1 MSLATVLLPLFVEV
15 ILTFALLFWAGA
27 LRSGDLR
34 AQTVKPEDI
43 ALRELN
49 WPKRTAQVSNAYSNQ
64 TELPTLF
71 YILTLL
77 AYFTRRAG
85 ILFVVLAWVFV
96 IFRLLHAYVHVTSN
110 IAKLR
115 GMLFGLGS
123 VVLAVMWVDL
133 HNSGA
138 SPAVNGGRLV

>member
-34 AQTVKPEDI
+34 SQTVQPEDI
-43 ALRELN
+43 ALRQLN
-49 WPKRTAQVSNAYSNQ
+49 WPQRTAQVSNAYSNQ

-77 AYFTRRAG
+77 AYFTHHAG

-110 IAKLR
+110 IVNLR

-123 VVLAVMWVDL
+123 VVLAVMWVIFIIQVL
-133 HNSGA
+133 A
-138 SPAVNGGRLV
+138 QP

>member
-1 MSLATVLLPLFVEV
+1 MGCCRGP
-15 ILTFALLFWAGA
+15 
-27 LRSGDLR
+27 R
-34 AQTVKPEDI
+34 AHP
-43 ALRELN
+43 
-49 WPKRTAQVSNAYSNQ
+49 
-64 TELPTLF
+64 PTLF

-77 AYFTRRAG
+77 AYFTHHAG

-96 IFRLLHAYVHVTSN
+96 IFRLLHAYVRVTSN
-110 IAKLR
+110 IANLR

-138 SPAVNGGRLV
+138 NPAVNGCRLV

>member
-1 MSLATVLLPLFVEV
+1 LSLAIVLLPLFVEV

-34 AQTVKPEDI
+34 AGTVKPEDI
-43 ALRELN
+43 GLRELN

-71 YILTLL
+71 YILTVL
-77 AYFTRRAG
+77 AYFTHHAG

-96 IFRLLHAYVHVTSN
+96 VFRILHACVHVTSN
-110 IAKLR
+110 IPNLR
-115 GMLFGLGS
+115 GALFGLGS
-123 VVLAVMWVDL
+123 VVLAVMWAIFIVQVL
-133 HNSGA
+133 TG
-138 SPAVNGGRLV
+138 P